1 MKILRLWLLRAASI
15 VALALVVSC
24 APTFSNHGYVPSE
37 SELEQVAVGVDNRA
51 SVEQAIGR
59 PTSTGVLKDS
69 GWYYMSSRVRNFAY
83 REPKI
88 VDRQVV
94 AISFDKR
101 GVVSNVERFTLE
113 DGRVIALN
121 RRITKTGIKG
131 VSFIRQLLSNI
142 GRVSLADDF

>member
-1 MKILRLWLLRAASI
+1 MKRLRLWLLRAASI
-15 VALALVVSC
+15 ATLAFVVSC

-37 SELEQVAVGVDNRA
+37 SELEQVNVGVDSQA

-83 REPKI
+83 REPQI
-88 VDRQVV
+88 IDRQVV

-101 GVVSNVERFTLE
+101 GVVSNIERFTLE

-121 RRITKTGIKG
+121 RRVTKTGIKG
-131 VSFIRQLLSNI
+131 VSLIRQLLSNI
-142 GRVSLADDF
+142 GRVSLADEF